1 MWTIW
6 DKISDING
14 KSADH
19 VFASFNH
26 LKGEETIYIKTVNGR
41 VTQVEGKG
49 VLASVYGI
57 DPALPDDEFIARYE
71 WLLEHPE
78 EIHEGEIPEEI
89 PEEDDTTTY
98 AELAQVY
105 AEGVNSIE

>member
-6 DKISDING
+6 DKKSDING

-19 VFASFNH
+19 VFTSFNH

-41 VTQVEGKG
+41 VTQVEGKRI
-49 VLASVYGI
+49 LANNYDI
-57 DPALPDDEFIARYE
+57 DPTIPDDKFIAEYE
-71 WLLEHPE
+71 RVINLPPE
-78 EIHEGEIPEEI
+78 PE
-89 PEEDDTTTY
+89 DTDTTTY